1 MKGGAIAVASVVR
14 TLAKLESPPP
24 PPHNSRESEHAE
36 SHRFQDMVDSALQIL
51 HSAPVDV
58 LDPLAE
64 ELVEVALHKNEDLH
78 EHGRKLLTRLNEAP
92 RQKATDKVVKE
103 KLLGPATETAAAL
116 KAEPYTKL
124 LTTLHKG
131 QPQMLHH
138 HTEELV
144 KLSAT
149 GNRIRATHD
158 PCEVTC
164 RARRILDC
172 RIGTRCF

>member
-24 PPHNSRESEHAE
+24 PPRNSRESEHAE

-92 RQKATDKVVKE
+92 RQKATDKVVNE
-103 KLLGPATETAAAL
+103 LLGAANETAAS
-116 KAEPYTKL
+116 T
-124 LTTLHKG
+124 
-131 QPQMLHH
+131 
-138 HTEELV
+138 
-144 KLSAT
+144 
-149 GNRIRATHD
+149 N
-158 PCEVTC
+158 
-164 RARRILDC
+164 ILQ
-172 RIGTRCF
+172 